1 MSSNGVVSL
10 REAQRALGVSVMTVR
25 RDFTA
30 LEEKGLVRR
39 TRGGVIAVGRVV
51 ADKPYTERSERELEA
66 KAAIGR
72 RAAAL
77 VDEGDTIFLSG
88 GTTCLELARALST
101 RQNLT
106 VITTSVPALT
116 VLMANS
122 GLTVIATGGRAD
134 NLNRD
139 LSGPVAE
146 STLTRFR
153 TRKAF
158 IGASGITADGVFNS
172 NLGRGTADRLMVAG
186 SAETFVLA
194 DHTKVGT
201 AALALVAPLSE
212 VGGMVTDR
220 LPDQAYQSWL
230 AESGVAIVVASD
242 DAPSDAGPV
251 GRADSVGSAMREK
264 GQSL

>member
-1 MSSNGVVSL
+1 MVSL

-25 RDFTA
+25 RDFAA
-30 LEEKGLVRR
+30 LEERGLVRR
-39 TRGGVIAVGRVV
+39 TRGGVISVGRVV
-51 ADKPYTERSERELEA
+51 ADRPYTERSERELEA
-66 KAAIGR
+66 KAAIGL
-72 RAAAL
+72 RAADL

-101 RQNLT
+101 RQDLT
-106 VITTSVPALT
+106 VITTSPLVLT
-116 VLMANS
+116 VLTANP

-134 NLNRD
+134 KLNSD

-172 NLGRGTADRLMVAG
+172 NLDRGTADRLMVAG

-212 VGGMVTDR
+212 VTGVVTDR
-220 LPDQAYQSWL
+220 PPDQADQSWL
-230 AESGVAIVVASD
+230 AGSGMAVVVASD
-242 DAPSDAGPV
+242 DMPSEAGPV
-251 GRADSVGSAMREK
+251 GLTDTAGSATREK
-264 GQSL
+264 GRSQ